1 MGVPSDSVPALDS
14 RFLEY
19 SFPSPYMLSRRF
31 FPRLGLRYNVRQ
43 QSPRNP
49 KLTQA
54 LSTTS
59 RTMAQEYKLKGLAS
73 LDLKPGEKREV
84 EVEGI
89 EDGKVL
95 LCNVGGKGVLT
106 GDGRITCPWHG
117 ACFNASNGDIE
128 NAPAIDALPSF
139 KSQEKDGSVY
149 ITGEQQ
155 TIKGSRRKPNI
166 KISGSP
172 SAERVVIVG
181 GGSGALGTLEGLPEN
196 GYKGSITLISSE
208 GYLPF
213 DRTKLSKALIDDH
226 SKIALRDDAWFK
238 EGFIDIVSDEVT
250 GVDFARKK
258 VATKSGSSYSYSKL
272 VLATG
277 GTPKSLP
284 LPGFKELG
292 NIFLLRTIP
301 HVKAINSAIGDKNKK
316 IVIIGSSFIGM
327 EVANAVAKDNDV
339 TVVGMEKAPLERVM
353 GEQVGRVF
361 QKSLGENG
369 VKFKMSAGVEKA
381 VPSESDSSKVG
392 GIALKDGTTLPAD
405 FVILGTG
412 VGPATTYLKDNKEVE
427 LQKDGSLKTDEHFA
441 VSGLKDVYAVGDIAT
456 CPYHGPGGEGSL
468 TRIEHWNVAQNAGRS
483 VAANIIDPSAAAKA
497 FIPIFWSAL
506 GSQLRYCGNTP
517 NGFDDLV
524 LQGQPDEAKFVAYYT
539 KGETVVAVGTMGID
553 PAMTASSELMRRGA
567 MPSKS
572 DLKKGVDVLSISIP
586 AEVKI

>member
-1 MGVPSDSVPALDS
+1 
-14 RFLEY
+14 
-19 SFPSPYMLSRRF
+19 
-31 FPRLGLRYNVRQ
+31 
-43 QSPRNP
+43 
-49 KLTQA
+49 
-54 LSTTS
+54 
-59 RTMAQEYKLKGLAS
+59 MAQEYRLKGLAS
-73 LDLKPGEKREV
+73 LDLKPGEKREA

-89 EDGKVL
+89 EEGKVL
-95 LCNVGGKGVLT
+95 LCNVGGKVSALGSKCTHYGAPLVKGVLT

-128 NAPAIDALPSF
+128 NAPAVDALPSF
-139 KSQEKDGSVY
+139 KLQEKNGSVY

-155 TIKGSRRKPNI
+155 AIKGSRRKPNI
-166 KISGSP
+166 KISGAP
-172 SAERVVIVG
+172 SAEKVVIVG
-181 GGSGALGTLEGLPEN
+181 GGSGALGTLEGLREN

-226 SKIALRDDAWFK
+226 SKIALRDEAWFK
-238 EGFIDIVSDEVT
+238 EGSVDVVSDEVT
-250 GVDFARKK
+250 GVDFASKK

-284 LPGFKELG
+284 LPGFKELS

-301 HVKAINSAIGDKNKK
+301 HVKAINTAIGDKNKK

-361 QKSLGENG
+361 QKSLEKNR

-456 CPYHGPGGEGSL
+456 YPYHGPGGEGSL

-483 VAANIIDPSAAAKA
+483 VAANIIDPSAAAKP

-553 PAMTASSELMRRGA
+553 PVMTASSELMRRGA

-572 DLKKGVDVLSISIP
+572 ELKKGVDVLSISVP

>member
-1 MGVPSDSVPALDS
+1 MG
-14 RFLEY
+14 
-19 SFPSPYMLSRRF
+19 
-31 FPRLGLRYNVRQ
+31 NVRQ

-95 LCNVGGKGVLT
+95 LCNVGGKVSALGSKCTHYGAPMVKGVLT
-106 GDGRITCPWHG
+106 GDSRITCPRHG

-139 KSQEKDGSVY
+139 KLQEKDGSVY

-181 GGSGALGTLEGLPEN
+181 GGSGALGTLEGLREN

-213 DRTKLSKALIDDH
+213 DRTKLSKALTDDH

-250 GVDFARKK
+250 GVDCASKK

-361 QKSLGENG
+361 QKSLEKNG

-456 CPYHGPGGEGSL
+456 YPYHGPGGEGSL
-468 TRIEHWNVAQNAGRS
+468 TRIEHWSVAQNAGRS

-553 PAMTASSELMRRGA
+553 PVMTASSELMRRGA

>member
-1 MGVPSDSVPALDS
+1 MG
-14 RFLEY
+14 
-19 SFPSPYMLSRRF
+19 
-31 FPRLGLRYNVRQ
+31 NVRQ

-95 LCNVGGKGVLT
+95 LCNVGGKVSALGSKCTHYGAPMVKGVLT
-106 GDGRITCPWHG
+106 GDGRITCPRHG

-139 KSQEKDGSVY
+139 KLQEKDGSVY

-181 GGSGALGTLEGLPEN
+181 GGSGALGTLEGLREN
-196 GYKGSITLISSE
+196 GYKGSIPLISSE

-250 GVDFARKK
+250 GVDFASKK

-327 EVANAVAKDNDV
+327 EVANAVAKDDDV

-361 QKSLGENG
+361 QKSLEKNG

-392 GIALKDGTTLPAD
+392 GIALKDGTPLPAD

-441 VSGLKDVYAVGDIAT
+441 VSGLEDVYAVGDIAT
-456 CPYHGPGGEGSL
+456 YPYHGPGGEGSL

-553 PAMTASSELMRRGA
+553 PVMTASSELMRRGA